1 MEAFTIYL
9 ILGGIHALFA
19 FYVSAL
25 VIECPFRQVG
35 TKFLLFCIT
44 VFIPFIGP
52 AFAKYKIGFI
62 PIKISSGTANV
73 GYVAYPPDS
82 NGGSSSDSSSDSGGG
97 GE

>member
-9 ILGGIHALFA
+9 ILGCIHALFA

-25 VIECPFRQVG
+25 VIECPFRQAG

-52 AFAKYKIGFI
+52 AFVKYNIGFI
-62 PIKISSGTANV
+62 PIKNSSGTGNV
-73 GYVAYPPDS
+73 GYVTHAPDS
-82 NGGSSSDSSSDSGGG
+82 NSGSSSDSFGDSGGG